1 MIWLSLISGYLIG
14 SFLPAYF
21 LTRAIVGIDIRTVG
35 SFHAGTTN
43 VFRTAGLVP
52 AIITAIYDLSK
63 GVIAIWLSILFG
75 NPLWV
80 GYLSGLC
87 AVIGHIFPFYLQF
100 RGGKGA
106 ATTIGLLFINLWKIS
121 RMVPFKFLL
130 ADLFALLFVVL
141 IIFYTSKKGDV
152 VGLFVLPALALLIYI
167 RVGLING
174 WFALTVIGI
183 LFLINLRN
191 AVEQELFKF
200 KPDVRIWRVFI
211 RPAAISLNYLAL
223 IMPRQDFLL
232 LLGIVLLIFMSTDI
246 TRLMSNKA
254 NKFFHSSMKFKL
266 YKEGEKRKISS
277 MTLFLI
283 GVWVTFFLFQ
293 RNISILSISLLSL
306 SDLSAKLIGMS
317 FGKRKIFHK
326 TVEGTLA
333 HLSVSVFIAYFTS
346 VVGLI
351 NFYVGISGA
360 AAATLCEMLPLSVD
374 DNISVPL
381 FSALT
386 MNLWNLV

>member
-52 AIITAIYDLSK
+52 AIITAVYDLSK
-63 GVIAIWLSILFG
+63 GIIAIWLSILFG

-100 RGGKGA
+100 R
-106 ATTIGLLFINLWKIS
+106 
-121 RMVPFKFLL
+121 
-130 ADLFALLFVVL
+130 
-141 IIFYTSKKGDV
+141 
-152 VGLFVLPALALLIYI
+152 
-167 RVGLING
+167 
-174 WFALTVIGI
+174 
-183 LFLINLRN
+183 
-191 AVEQELFKF
+191 F

-232 LLGIVLLIFMSTDI
+232 LLGIVLLIFMSIDI

-266 YKEGEKRKISS
+266 YKEEHFYPVNK
-277 MTLFLI
+277 F
-283 GVWVTFFLFQ
+283 
-293 RNISILSISLLSL
+293 
-306 SDLSAKLIGMS
+306 A
-317 FGKRKIFHK
+317 
-326 TVEGTLA
+326 
-333 HLSVSVFIAYFTS
+333 FI
-346 VVGLI
+346 
-351 NFYVGISGA
+351 
-360 AAATLCEMLPLSVD
+360 E
-374 DNISVPL
+374 
-381 FSALT
+381 
-386 MNLWNLV
+386 